1 MPPRTNDTMIAGPA
15 LAAAAWPVST
25 KMPAPMMAPIPSVTR
40 LMAGRQR
47 RSGTL
52 SAAVGACASGA
63 LASASS
69 VAIGLRIQRLAMAIS
84 ERAAGCRDNATQIA
98 EPGAGGL
105 VPRDRG
111 SAILRW
117 LLCRPLQY
125 PAHARHH
132 VRRRAGEVADQRL
145 QLL

>member
-25 KMPAPMMAPIPSVTR
+25 KMPAPMMAAIPSVTR
-40 LMAGRQR
+40 LMAERQR

-117 LLCRPLQY
+117 LPCRPLHD
-125 PAHARHH
+125 PPHAPHPIP
-132 VRRRAGEVADQRL
+132 RRAAQGAHHRP
-145 QLL
+145 